1 MPRLGASVRAWCW
14 SLLLALVLAPALG
27 QMHRALH
34 GAHGPAPAVL
44 QANAPDRANTAQ
56 AYADLPAA
64 SLWAALF
71 AGHSPADCQLLD
83 QLTLGDLL
91 HGAMPALVQA
101 APQAPLPVARVQHAK
116 AQRLAAFHARAPPRS
131 LAV

>member
-1 MPRLGASVRAWCW
+1 WRPGYHRGAARGQLLACRGLPPGLLCAAPRPGLLRLRGGPQGGEISQDVCPVPQSLTEMACMRAPVHAAMPRLGASVRAWCW

-44 QANAPDRANTAQ
+44 QANAPDLANTAQ

-64 SLWAALF
+64 
-71 AGHSPADCQLLD
+71 
-83 QLTLGDLL
+83 
-91 HGAMPALVQA
+91 
-101 APQAPLPVARVQHAK
+101 
-116 AQRLAAFHARAPPRS
+116 
-131 LAV
+131 